1 MARFIAQLK
10 KNLNKPSVKSWSEKL
25 TLNLKGGIWVG
36 IFTLTLWAG
45 VVNTLFLDGK
55 DIPDGVIWVYG
66 TILTAFAGTKIV
78 GKVMNGKNGERVDE
92 ND

>member
-1 MARFIAQLK
+1 MARYMFLLK
-10 KNLNKPSVKSWSEKL
+10 KNLNKIKPKSWSEKL
-25 TLNLKGGIWVG
+25 TVNLKGGVWVG
-36 IFTLTLWAG
+36 IFTLTMWAG
-45 VVNTLFLDGK
+45 VVHTLFLDGA

-78 GKVMNGKNGERVDE
+78 GKVMNGKNGQKVEE

>member
-1 MARFIAQLK
+1 MALFTYLRK
-10 KNLNKPSVKSWSEKL
+10 KNTQKQIKSWSEKL
-25 TLNLKGGIWVG
+25 TLNLKGGVWVG
-36 IFTLTLWAG
+36 IFTLTMWAG

-78 GKVMNGKNGERVDE
+78 GKVMNGKNGNTVEE